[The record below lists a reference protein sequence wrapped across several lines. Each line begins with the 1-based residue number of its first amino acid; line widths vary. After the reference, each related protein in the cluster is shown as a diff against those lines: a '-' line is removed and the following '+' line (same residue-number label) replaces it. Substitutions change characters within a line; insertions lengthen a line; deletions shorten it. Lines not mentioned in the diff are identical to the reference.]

1 MKTAILLLTALL
13 ITLVAMPAQASG
25 FYLPPLAEAALFL
38 LLTPA
43 GWALLAVIVLV
54 LVVLIVKATR
64 R

>member
-1 MKTAILLLTALL
+1 MNHAVMLAALL
-13 ITLVAMPAQASG
+13 IVLVAVPAQASG

-43 GWALLAVIVLV
+43 GWALLAVILI
-54 LVVLIVKATR
+54 VLIALIYKALR

>member
-1 MKTAILLLTALL
+1 MTPAIMLAALL
-13 ITLVAMPAQASG
+13 IVLVAVPAQASG

-43 GWALLAVIVLV
+43 GWALLAIVALV